1 MSKSKQNTSNEL
13 LIGDSFLPSQIL
25 LNGNGLEN
33 IEDEIFLDFIDVA
46 AKIFIEDVSNKVNA
60 KEEPRNLEVIVPV
73 TNVQIWTRQKEL
85 LERIGNFLSG
95 DKWNIEFIKCNSKL
109 PKFYIKSFI
118 KPPVFDNVTLLSGG
132 LDSFCGSYVNV
143 DNKLKSLY
151 CGYKINKFET
161 KGLNEIHN
169 IIIKY
174 KGASKRFKTLKVKK
188 EERTQ
193 RTRSFL
199 FFALACATASM
210 YNINEILLYENG
222 VLSLNPELDSRKT
235 TKTTHPKTLYLVNQL
250 LNNLNLNMRIKHPFL
265 FKTKGQMINELSD
278 EFKNNIK
285 FTNTCGIARH
295 NRKIKIKSE
304 HCGFCIP
311 CILRKISMSAY
322 GNEKYD
328 VEYNAPY
335 GTNLENC
342 DVAFKSEFKSSN
354 EYFLVF
360 NEKIKDGTIFNE
372 LDIRSKYYN
381 EKNYLELTKKMLNM
395 FGKEVD
401 TFYSKYPL

>member
-1 MSKSKQNTSNEL
+1 MNNSRQNTSNEL

-25 LNGNGLEN
+25 LNGKGLEN
-33 IEDEIFLDFIDVA
+33 IGDEIFLDFIDVA
-46 AKIFIEDVSNKVNA
+46 AKIFIEDVSNKVNS
-60 KEEPRNLEVIVPV
+60 KDEPRNIDVIVPV
-73 TNVQIWTRQKEL
+73 TNAQIWTSQKKL

-95 DKWNIEFIKCNSKL
+95 DRWNIEFTNCNSKL

-118 KPPVFDNVTLLSGG
+118 TTPAFDNVTLLSGG

-143 DNKLKSLY
+143 ENKVQSIY

-169 IIIKY
+169 IIKEY
-174 KGASKRFKTLKVKK
+174 KGVSKRFNTLNITK
-188 EERTQ
+188 EEHTQ

-250 LNNLNLNMRIKHPFL
+250 LTNLNLNMRIRHPFL

-285 FTNTCGIARH
+285 FTNTCGKARN
-295 NRKIKIKSE
+295 NRKIKIKSG

-311 CILRKISMSAY
+311 CMLRKISMAAY

-328 VEYNAPY
+328 LEYNAPY

-342 DVAFKSEFKSSN
+342 DIAFKSEFKSSN
-354 EYFLVF
+354 EYFRVF

-381 EKNYLELTKKMLNM
+381 EKNYLELTKKMLDM